1 MNPAVSRADFDHYM
15 VPVFAPLNMIPVR
28 GEGSR
33 LWDQQGREYIDFGA
47 GVAVTSL
54 GHAHPAM
61 LRALTEQAAKVWHV
75 SNYYTNE
82 PALRLA
88 AKLCA
93 ATFAERVFF
102 CNSGAEAN
110 EAALKL
116 ARKRAVD
123 KYGPEKIE
131 IVAFNG
137 SFHGRTFF
145 TVSVGGQAKYSSGMG
160 PNPAGIVHI
169 DLHDEAA
176 LRRVV
181 GRNTCAII
189 VEPVV
194 GESGVVPVQPEF
206 LKLMRE
212 LASEHDAALIFDE
225 VQSGNGRTGALYAYM
240 NTGVQPDIL
249 TTAKGIGGG
258 FPIGAMLTTAAFADK
273 HFTPGV
279 HGSTFGGN
287 PLACAVAE
295 AVFDIINDATVL
307 AGVRRKAAHAAAR
320 LRQIG
325 EKYACF
331 SEVRESGLWLGCELT
346 AAHAGKAGAFMAAAA
361 EAGVLL
367 LVAGPNVVRIA
378 TSLIISD
385 EELDAGLDRVDQAC
399 ARFFASQG

>member
-1 MNPAVSRADFDHYM
+1 MSDAVQRADFDRYM
-15 VPVFAPLNMIPVR
+15 VPVFAPLELIPVR

-33 LWDQQGREYIDFGA
+33 LWDQQGRDYIDFGA
-47 GVAVTSL
+47 GVAVTAL
-54 GHAHPAM
+54 GHAHPVQM
-61 LRALTEQAAKVWHV
+61 KALAEQSAKLWHV

-88 AKLCA
+88 RKLCE

-123 KYGPEKIE
+123 KYGPDKID
-131 IVAFNG
+131 IIAFNG

-160 PNPAGIVHI
+160 PNPAGIVHV

-176 LRRVV
+176 VRRVV

-194 GESGVVPVQPEF
+194 GESGVVPVRPEF
-206 LKLMRE
+206 LRLLRE

-240 NTGVQPDIL
+240 NSGVLPDIL

-258 FPIGAMLTTAAFADK
+258 FPIGAMLTTAAFADA

-295 AVFDIINDATVL
+295 AVFDLIREPALL
-307 AGVRRKAAHAAAR
+307 AEVRRKGAHAADR
-320 LRQIG
+320 LRAMG
-325 EKYACF
+325 ARYGVF
-331 SEVRESGLWLGCELT
+331 GEVRESGLWLGCELT
-346 AAHAGKAGAFMAAAA
+346 APYAGKAGLFMKMAA
-361 EAGVLL
+361 EHGVLHI
-367 LVAGPNVVRIA
+367 VAGPDVVRIA
-378 TSLIISD
+378 TSLVITD
-385 EELDAGLDRVDQAC
+385 AELDEGLDRMERTC
-399 ARFFASQG
+399 AAMAQS

>member
-1 MNPAVSRADFDHYM
+1 MPAVSRADFDRYM
-15 VPVFAPLNMIPVR
+15 VPVFSPLDMIFVR

-33 LWDQQGREYIDFGA
+33 LWDQEGRDYIDFGA

-54 GHAHPAM
+54 GHSHPV
-61 LRALTEQAAKVWHV
+61 LLKALSEQAARLWHV

-82 PALRLA
+82 PALQLA
-88 AKLCA
+88 RELCEL
-93 ATFAERVFF
+93 TFAERVFY

-123 KYGPEKIE
+123 KYGDEKIE
-131 IVAFNG
+131 IVSFNG

-181 GRNTCAII
+181 GKKTCAII

-194 GESGVVPVQPEF
+194 GESGVVPVKPEF

-212 LASEHDAALIFDE
+212 LATEFDAALIFDE

-240 NTGVQPDIL
+240 NTGVVPDIL

-258 FPIGAMLTTAAFADK
+258 FPIGMMLTTAEMADK

-287 PLACAVAE
+287 PLACAVAL
-295 AVFDIINDATVL
+295 AVLDQIKTPEVL
-307 AGVRRKAAHAAAR
+307 DGVKRKASQAAER
-320 LRQIG
+320 LRAIG
-325 EKYACF
+325 KQYGCF
-331 SEVRESGLWLGCELT
+331 AEVRESGLWFGCELSP
-346 AAHAGKAGAFMAAAA
+346 AFAGRAA
-361 EAGVLL
+361 EFMKVSAANGLL
-367 LVAGPNVVRIA
+367 HIVAGPNVVRIA
-378 TSLIISD
+378 TSLVISD
-385 EELDAGLDRVDQAC
+385 EELDEGL
-399 ARFFASQG
+399 ARLEKTCRQLAA

>member
-1 MNPAVSRADFDHYM
+1 MIPAVSRADFDRYM
-15 VPVFAPLNMIPVR
+15 VPVFSPLDMIFVR

-33 LWDQQGREYIDFGA
+33 LWDQEGRDYIDFGA

-61 LRALTEQAAKVWHV
+61 LKALCEQAGKLWHI

-88 AKLCA
+88 RKLCD
-93 ATFAERVFF
+93 ATFAERVFY

-116 ARKRAVD
+116 ARKRAVNLHGD
-123 KYGPEKIE
+123 KKVE
-131 IVAFNG
+131 IVSFNG

-169 DLHDEAA
+169 DLHDEEA

-181 GRNTCAII
+181 GPQTCAIM

-194 GESGVVPVQPEF
+194 GESGVLPVNPEF

-212 LASEHDAALIFDE
+212 LATQHDAALIFDE

-240 NTGVQPDIL
+240 NTGVVPDIL

-258 FPIGAMLTTAAFADK
+258 FPIGIMMTTAEFADK

-279 HGSTFGGN
+279 HGTTFGGN

-295 AVFDIINDATVL
+295 AVFDIISTQEVL
-307 AGVRRKAAHAAAR
+307 AGVRRKAAYAAQR
-320 LRQIG
+320 LREMG
-325 EKYACF
+325 EKHACF
-331 SEVRESGLWLGCELT
+331 SEVRESGLWMGCELT
-346 AAHAGKAGAFMAAAA
+346 PALAGKSGAFMQAAAA
-361 EAGVLL
+361 NGLL
-367 LVAGPNVVRIA
+367 HIVAGPNVVRLA

-385 EELDAGLDRVDQAC
+385 EELDEGL
-399 ARFFASQG
+399 ARMEKTCVQMMTQ

>member
-1 MNPAVSRADFDHYM
+1 VSAAVCRADFDRYM
-15 VPVFAPLNMIPVR
+15 VPVFSPLDMIFVR

-33 LWDQQGREYIDFGA
+33 LWDQQGRDYIDFGA

-54 GHAHPAM
+54 GHAHPAQVK
-61 LRALTEQAAKVWHV
+61 ALTEQAARLWHV

-88 AKLCA
+88 KKLCE
-93 ATFAERVFF
+93 ATFAERVFY

-116 ARKRAVD
+116 ARKRAVNL
-123 KYGPEKIE
+123 YGAEKVE
-131 IVAFNG
+131 VVSFNG

-160 PNPAGIVHI
+160 PNPAGIIHI

-181 GRNTCAII
+181 GPKTCAII

-194 GESGVVPVQPEF
+194 GESGVLPVKPEF

-212 LASEHDAALIFDE
+212 LATQHDAALIFDE

-240 NTGVQPDIL
+240 NTGVVPDIL

-258 FPIGAMLTTAAFADK
+258 FPIGIMMTTAAMADK

-295 AVFDIINDATVL
+295 AVFDIISTPAVL
-307 AGVRRKAAHAAAR
+307 EGVRRKAAYAAKR
-320 LRQIG
+320 LREIG
-325 EKYACF
+325 ARYACF
-331 SEVRESGLWLGCELT
+331 DEVRESGLWMGCELS
-346 AAHAGKAGAFMAAAA
+346 ASLKGRAGAFMQAAAKN
-361 EAGVLL
+361 GLL
-367 LVAGPNVVRIA
+367 HIVAGPDVVRIA

-385 EELDAGLDRVDQAC
+385 AELEEGLVRMERTC
-399 ARFFASQG
+399 AQMVEAA

>member
-1 MNPAVSRADFDHYM
+1 MTSAVSRADFDRYM
-15 VPVFAPLNMIPVR
+15 VPVFSPLDMILVR

-33 LWDQQGREYIDFGA
+33 LWDQQGRDYIDFGA

-61 LRALTEQAAKVWHV
+61 LKALSEQAAKVWHV

-88 AKLCA
+88 RKLCE
-93 ATFAERVFF
+93 ATFAERVFY

-116 ARKRAVD
+116 ARKRAVNLHGSD
-123 KYGPEKIE
+123 KVE

-160 PNPAGIVHI
+160 PNPEGIVHI
-169 DLHDEAA
+169 DLHDEEA
-176 LRRVV
+176 LRKAV
-181 GRNTCAII
+181 GPKTCAII

-194 GESGVVPVQPEF
+194 GESGVLPVKHEY

-212 LASEHDAALIFDE
+212 LATKYDAALIFDE

-240 NTGVQPDIL
+240 NTGVTPDII

-258 FPIGAMLTTAAFADK
+258 FPIGIMLTTAEMADK

-287 PLACAVAE
+287 PLACAVAD
-295 AVFDIINDATVL
+295 AVFDIISTQEVL
-307 AGVRRKAAHAAAR
+307 DGVRRKAAHAAGR
-320 LRQIG
+320 LRKMG
-325 EKYACF
+325 EKYGCF
-331 SEVRESGLWLGCELT
+331 SEVRESGLWMGCQLSE
-346 AAHAGKAGAFMAAAA
+346 AYAGKAGVFMKMAA
-361 EAGVLL
+361 ENGVLHI
-367 LVAGPNVVRIA
+367 VAGPDVVRLA
-378 TSLIISD
+378 TSLVISD
-385 EELDAGLDRVDQAC
+385 EELDEGLDRMERTC
-399 ARFFASQG
+399 AQIAGR

>member
-1 MNPAVSRADFDHYM
+1 MSDAVQRADFDRYM
-15 VPVFAPLNMIPVR
+15 VPVFSPLDMILVR

-33 LWDQQGREYIDFGA
+33 LWDQEGRDYIDFGA
-47 GVAVTSL
+47 GVAVTAL
-54 GHAHPAM
+54 GHAHPAQVK
-61 LRALTEQAAKVWHV
+61 ALTEQAGKLWHV

-88 AKLCA
+88 KKLCD

-123 KYGPEKIE
+123 KYGSEKVDI
-131 IVAFNG
+131 IAFNG

-181 GRNTCAII
+181 GKNTCAII

-194 GESGVVPVQPEF
+194 GESGVVPVRTEF
-206 LKLMRE
+206 LKLLRE

-240 NTGVQPDIL
+240 NTGVVPDIL

-258 FPIGAMLTTAAFADK
+258 FPIGVMLTTAAIADK

-295 AVFDIINDATVL
+295 TVFDIIRSPEVL
-307 AGVRRKAAHAAAR
+307 AGVRSKAAHAATR
-320 LRQIG
+320 LRSMG
-325 EKYACF
+325 AKYGVF
-331 SEVRESGLWLGCELT
+331 SEVRESGLWLGCEL
-346 AAHAGKAGAFMAAAA
+346 AGPLAGKAGAFMAASASN
-361 EAGVLL
+361 GVLHI
-367 LVAGPNVVRIA
+367 VAGPNVIRIA
-378 TSLIISD
+378 TSLVITD
-385 EELDAGLDRVDQAC
+385 AELDEGLDRLEKTC
-399 ARFFASQG
+399 AQLRTV

>member
-1 MNPAVSRADFDHYM
+1 MTSAVSRADFDRYM
-15 VPVFAPLNMIPVR
+15 VPVFAPLDMILVR

-33 LWDQQGREYIDFGA
+33 LWDQQGRDYIDFGA

-61 LRALTEQAAKVWHV
+61 IKALSEQAAKVWHV

-88 AKLCA
+88 RKLCE
-93 ATFAERVFF
+93 ATFAERVFY

-116 ARKRAVD
+116 ARKRAVNLH
-123 KYGPEKIE
+123 GPEKVE

-169 DLHDEAA
+169 DLHDEEA
-176 LRRVV
+176 LRKVV
-181 GRNTCAII
+181 GPKTCAII

-194 GESGVVPVQPEF
+194 GESGVLPVKHEY

-212 LASEHDAALIFDE
+212 LATKHDAALIFDE

-240 NTGVQPDIL
+240 NTGVTPDIM

-258 FPIGAMLTTAAFADK
+258 FPIGIMMTTAEMADK

-287 PLACAVAE
+287 PLACAVAD
-295 AVFDIINDATVL
+295 AVFDIISTKEVL
-307 AGVRRKAAHAAAR
+307 DGVRRKAAHAAGR
-320 LRQIG
+320 LRTMG

-331 SEVRESGLWLGCELT
+331 SEVRESGLWMGCQLT
-346 AAHAGKAGAFMAAAA
+346 KAYAGKAGAFMKAAA
-361 EAGVLL
+361 ENGVLHI
-367 LVAGPNVVRIA
+367 VAGPDVVRLA
-378 TSLIISD
+378 TSLVISD
-385 EELDAGLDRVDQAC
+385 EELDEGLDRMERTC
-399 ARFFASQG
+399 AQISGH

>member
-1 MNPAVSRADFDHYM
+1 MKPAVSRADFDRYM
-15 VPVFAPLNMIPVR
+15 VPVFSPLDMIFVR

-33 LWDQQGREYIDFGA
+33 LWDQQGRDYIDFGA

-54 GHAHPAM
+54 GHAHPSQIK
-61 LRALTEQAAKVWHV
+61 ALTEQAAKLWHV

-82 PALRLA
+82 PALSLA
-88 AKLCA
+88 RKLCE
-93 ATFAERVFF
+93 ATFAERVFY

-123 KYGPEKIE
+123 KYGPEKID
-131 IVAFNG
+131 IIAFNG

-169 DLHDEAA
+169 DLHDVEA

-181 GRNTCAII
+181 GQNTCAII

-194 GESGVVPVQPEF
+194 GESGVVPVEPAF
-206 LKLMRE
+206 LKLLRE
-212 LASEHDAALIFDE
+212 LASEFDAALIFDE

-240 NTGVQPDIL
+240 NTGVVPDIL

-258 FPIGAMLTTAAFADK
+258 FPIGMMLTTAAFADK

-295 AVFDIINDATVL
+295 AVFDVISQPDVL
-307 AGVRRKAAHAAAR
+307 AGVKRKAVHAAGR
-320 LRQIG
+320 LRAMGQTYG
-325 EKYACF
+325 CF

-346 AAHAGKAGAFMAAAA
+346 SRFSGQAAAFMSAAASN
-361 EAGVLL
+361 GVLHI
-367 LVAGPNVVRIA
+367 VAGPNVVRLA

-385 EELDAGLDRVDQAC
+385 EELDEGLYRLEKTCGQMA
-399 ARFFASQG
+399 AS

>member
-1 MNPAVSRADFDHYM
+1 MSAVVERADFDRYM
-15 VPVFAPLNMIPVR
+15 VPVFSPLEMVFVR

-33 LWDQQGREYIDFGA
+33 LWDQTGREYIDFGA

-54 GHAHPAM
+54 GHSHPA
-61 LRALTEQAAKVWHV
+61 LIRTLTEQAGKLWHV

-88 AKLCA
+88 RKLCD

-123 KYGPEKIE
+123 NYGDDKIE

-145 TVSVGGQAKYSSGMG
+145 TVSVGGQPKYSSGMG
-160 PNPAGIVHI
+160 PNPPGIVHV
-169 DLHDEAA
+169 DFNDVEAA
-176 LRRVV
+176 RRVI
-181 GRNTCAII
+181 GPQTCAVI

-194 GESGVVPVQPEF
+194 GESGVVPATPEF
-206 LKLMRE
+206 LRALRE
-212 LASEHDAALIFDE
+212 LTTAHDATLIFDE

-240 NTGVQPDIL
+240 NGSVVPDIL

-258 FPIGAMLTTAAFADK
+258 FPIGVMMTTAAVAG
-273 HFTPGV
+273 HFTPGT

-295 AVFDIINDATVL
+295 TVLDEINTPELL
-307 AGVRRKAAHAAAR
+307 AGVRAKAHYLAHR

-325 EKYACF
+325 EKYQCF
-331 SEVRESGLWLGCELT
+331 REVREAGLWMGCELAPAFAGRAGDFMHAS
-346 AAHAGKAGAFMAAAA
+346 AARG
-361 EAGVLL
+361 LL
-367 LVAGPNVVRIA
+367 HLVAGPGVVRIA
-378 TSLIISD
+378 TSLVISD
-385 EELDAGLDRVDQAC
+385 AEMDEGLRHFDGAC
-399 ARFFASQG
+399 GEVCRAT

>member
-1 MNPAVSRADFDHYM
+1 MSDAVQRADFDRYM
-15 VPVFAPLNMIPVR
+15 VPVFAPLDMIFVC

-33 LWDQQGREYIDFGA
+33 LWDQQGRDYIDFGA

-54 GHAHPAM
+54 GHSHPVQM
-61 LRALTEQAAKVWHV
+61 KALADQAAKLWHV

-88 AKLCA
+88 RKLCE

-169 DLHDEAA
+169 DLHDVEAV
-176 LRRVV
+176 RRVV
-181 GRNTCAII
+181 GKNTCAII

-194 GESGVVPVQPEF
+194 GESGVVPVQTPF
-206 LKLMRE
+206 LELLRE
-212 LASEHDAALIFDE
+212 LATEHDAALIFDE

-240 NTGVQPDIL
+240 NSGVQPDIL

-295 AVFDIINDATVL
+295 AVFDVIRTPEVL
-307 AGVRRKAAHAAAR
+307 EGVKRKAAHAASR
-320 LRQIG
+320 LRDMG
-325 EKYACF
+325 ERYGVF

-346 AAHAGKAGAFMAAAA
+346 PAFAGKAGAFMNAAALN
-361 EAGVLL
+361 GVLHI
-367 LVAGPNVVRIA
+367 VAGPNVVRIA
-378 TSLIISD
+378 TSLVISD
-385 EELDAGLDRVDQAC
+385 AELDEGLDRLELTCKQM
-399 ARFFASQG
+399 ASA

>member
-1 MNPAVSRADFDHYM
+1 MSDAVLRADFDRYM
-15 VPVFAPLNMIPVR
+15 VPVFAPLDLIPVR
-28 GEGSR
+28 GEASR
-33 LWDQQGREYIDFGA
+33 LWDQEGRDYIDFGA
-47 GVAVTSL
+47 GVAVTAL
-54 GHAHPAM
+54 GHAHPAQV
-61 LRALTEQAAKVWHV
+61 RALTEQAGKLWHV

-88 AKLCA
+88 KKLCD

-116 ARKRAVD
+116 ARKRAVN
-123 KYGPEKIE
+123 KYGPEKID
-131 IVAFNG
+131 IIAFNG

-160 PNPAGIVHI
+160 PNPAGIIHV

-176 LRRVV
+176 VRRLV

-189 VEPVV
+189 VEPIV
-194 GESGVVPVQPEF
+194 GESGVVPVAPEF
-206 LKLMRE
+206 LKLLRE
-212 LASEHDAALIFDE
+212 LATEHDAALIFDE

-240 NTGVQPDIL
+240 NTGVVPDIM

-258 FPIGAMLTTAAFADK
+258 FPIGAMLTTAAFADE

-295 AVFDIINDATVL
+295 AVFDVIRSPEVL
-307 AGVRRKAAHAAAR
+307 EGVRRKAKHAAAR
-320 LRQIG
+320 LRDMGSRYGI
-325 EKYACF
+325 F
-331 SEVRESGLWLGCELT
+331 SEVRESGLWIGCEL
-346 AAHAGKAGAFMAAAA
+346 AGAMQGKAAAFMAASARH
-361 EAGVLL
+361 GVLHI
-367 LVAGPNVVRIA
+367 VAGPNVIRIA
-378 TSLIISD
+378 TSLVISD
-385 EELDAGLDRVDQAC
+385 AELDEGLDRLEKAC
-399 ARFFASQG
+399 AQLSAA

>member
-1 MNPAVSRADFDHYM
+1 MTAAVERADFDRYM
-15 VPVFAPLNMIPVR
+15 VPVFSPLDMIFVR

-33 LWDQQGREYIDFGA
+33 LWDQQGRDYIDFGA

-54 GHAHPAM
+54 GHSHPV
-61 LRALTEQAAKVWHV
+61 LLKALSEQAGKLWHV

-82 PALRLA
+82 PALKLA
-88 AKLCA
+88 RKLCEL
-93 ATFAERVFF
+93 TFAERVFY

-123 KYGPEKIE
+123 KYGPDKVE
-131 IVAFNG
+131 IVSFNG

-181 GRNTCAII
+181 GAKTCAII

-194 GESGVVPVQPEF
+194 GESGVVPVKPEF

-212 LASEHDAALIFDE
+212 LATEHDAALIFDE

-240 NTGVQPDIL
+240 NTGVVPDIL

-258 FPIGAMLTTAAFADK
+258 FPIGIMMTTAAIADK

-287 PLACAVAE
+287 PLACAVSL
-295 AVFDIINDATVL
+295 AVLELISTPEVL
-307 AGVRRKAAHAAAR
+307 EGVKRKARHAAQR
-320 LRQIG
+320 LRAMG
-325 EKYACF
+325 DKYGCF
-331 SEVRESGLWLGCELT
+331 AEVRESGLWLGCELT
-346 AAHAGKAGAFMAAAA
+346 PKFAGRAGEFMKIAAAN
-361 EAGVLL
+361 GVLHI
-367 LVAGPNVVRIA
+367 VAGPNVVRIA

-385 EELDAGLDRVDQAC
+385 AELDEGLDRMDETCRQI
-399 ARFFASQG
+399 SE

>member
-1 MNPAVSRADFDHYM
+1 MIPAVSRADFDHYM
-15 VPVFAPLNMIPVR
+15 VPVFSPLDMIFVR

-33 LWDQQGREYIDFGA
+33 LWDQQGRDYIDFGA

-54 GHAHPAM
+54 GHAHPG
-61 LRALTEQAAKVWHV
+61 LLKALTEQAAKVWHV

-88 AKLCA
+88 RKLCE
-93 ATFAERVFF
+93 ATFAERVFYG
-102 CNSGAEAN
+102 NSGAEAN

-116 ARKRAVD
+116 ARKRAVNL
-123 KYGPEKIE
+123 YGPEKIE
-131 IVAFNG
+131 IVSFNG

-169 DLHDEAA
+169 DLHDEEA

-181 GRNTCAII
+181 GPKTCAII

-194 GESGVVPVQPEF
+194 GESGVLPVKHEY
-206 LKLMRE
+206 LKLIRE
-212 LASEHDAALIFDE
+212 LASQHDAALIFDE
-225 VQSGNGRTGALYAYM
+225 VQSGNGRTGSLYAYM
-240 NTGVQPDIL
+240 DTGVTPDIL
-249 TTAKGIGGG
+249 TTAKGIGAG
-258 FPIGAMLTTAAFADK
+258 FPIGIMMTTAAMADK

-295 AVFDIINDATVL
+295 AALDIINTPEVL
-307 AGVRRKAAHAAAR
+307 AGVKRKAKHAADR
-320 LRQIG
+320 LRQMG
-325 EKYACF
+325 QKYGCF
-331 SEVRESGLWLGCELT
+331 DEVRESGLWMGCQLTPEL
-346 AAHAGKAGAFMAAAA
+346 AGKAGAFMKAAADN
-361 EAGVLL
+361 GVLHI
-367 LVAGPNVVRIA
+367 VAGPDVVRLA

-385 EELDAGLDRVDQAC
+385 AELDEGLDRMERTC
-399 ARFFASQG
+399 AQMTGR

>member
-1 MNPAVSRADFDHYM
+1 MTAAVERADFDRYM
-15 VPVFAPLNMIPVR
+15 VPVFSPLDMIFVR

-33 LWDQQGREYIDFGA
+33 LWDQQGRDYIDFGA

-54 GHAHPAM
+54 GHSHPI
-61 LRALTEQAAKVWHV
+61 LLKALSEQAGKLWHV

-82 PALRLA
+82 PALKLA
-88 AKLCA
+88 RKLCEL
-93 ATFAERVFF
+93 TFAERVFY

-131 IVAFNG
+131 IVSFNG

-181 GRNTCAII
+181 GPQTCAII

-194 GESGVVPVQPEF
+194 GESGVLPVKPEF

-212 LASEHDAALIFDE
+212 LATKHDAALIFDE

-240 NTGVQPDIL
+240 NTGVVPDIL

-258 FPIGAMLTTAAFADK
+258 FPVGIMMTTAAMADK

-287 PLACAVAE
+287 PLACAVSL
-295 AVFDIINDATVL
+295 AVLDLISSPEVL
-307 AGVRRKAAHAAAR
+307 EGVKRKAKHAAQR
-320 LRQIG
+320 LRAMG
-325 EKYACF
+325 EQFGCF
-331 SEVRESGLWLGCELT
+331 AEVRESGLWLGCELT
-346 AAHAGKAGAFMAAAA
+346 PTFAGRAGEFMKAAAA
-361 EAGVLL
+361 NGLL
-367 LVAGPNVVRIA
+367 HIVAGPNVVRIA
-378 TSLIISD
+378 TSLVISD
-385 EELDAGLDRVDQAC
+385 AELDEGLDRMEKTCRQLSA
-399 ARFFASQG
+399 